1 MGEFGIHSRLHCG
14 SNGYYY
20 SGCFAVIIQGGVLPW
35 RLKSI
40 INIAGV
46 RRARRRSTSA
56 PPVWR
61 GFLFAIIARRAA
73 VGRTYR
79 QQLIGAV
86 FAMSLLALGRN
97 GRSQAGAE
105 ASGLNSLMGWAY
117 TTIEF
122 TLFLWSIAVGLAYD
136 GLAALLL
143 LTSRAPPGAGP
154 A

>member
-1 MGEFGIHSRLHCG
+1 MLPVWSGDPPRGFCVALEDSPKIYSQTLKSRG
-14 SNGYYY
+14 
-20 SGCFAVIIQGGVLPW
+20 AVWPRDRW

-105 ASGLNSLMGWAY
+105 ASGLDSLIPPSSHIPFLVSRRGVEC
-117 TTIEF
+117 EF
-122 TLFLWSIAVGLAYD
+122 RNVCHVLRPRDCNMRI
-136 GLAALLL
+136 
-143 LTSRAPPGAGP
+143 
-154 A
+154 

>member
-1 MGEFGIHSRLHCG
+1 M
-14 SNGYYY
+14 
-20 SGCFAVIIQGGVLPW
+20 AIIIRVALPSSFRAASYPW

-46 RRARRRSTSA
+46 RRARRRSTLA

-79 QQLIGAV
+79 QQLIGGGAV
-86 FAMSLLALGRN
+86 FAMSLKALKALGRN

-105 ASGLNSLMGWAY
+105 ASGLDSL
-117 TTIEF
+117 IPPSSHIP
-122 TLFLWSIAVGLAYD
+122 FLVPRRGVE
-136 GLAALLL
+136 
-143 LTSRAPPGAGP
+143 
-154 A
+154 